1 MVPVDVLVVGGGPA
15 GLATAIAASQKN
27 LRVVL
32 VDPRKPPID
41 KPCGEGLLP
50 EAVAALERFGIDLH
64 SSVAF
69 PFEGFRFLDE
79 TSSAE
84 ARIPRGRAF
93 GLRRTVLH
101 RMLADRAAEAGV
113 SLLWGARISRFGGG
127 GACIDGQFV
136 ASKWLIGADGQNSS
150 VRRLAGLDP
159 SRPAR
164 RRFGFRQHF
173 ALAPWTNCVEVHWGD
188 HAQMIVTPTGAGEI
202 CVSLFSN
209 RSRLRMDRTLE
220 HFPALGERLRGAQPL
235 SSEAGSVTS
244 SGAARGV
251 VRGNVALVGDASCAV
266 DAVSGQGLSL
276 AFQQALALADA
287 LASGD
292 LASYESAHR
301 RITRT
306 PVRVTRLLLMMHKSA
321 AIRRRALRLFA
332 AKPALFEKMIAVHAG
347 GASPAALDAAEI
359 FNLGWRVLRA

>member
-1 MVPVDVLVVGGGPA
+1 MLPVDVLVVGAGPA

-27 LRVVL
+27 LRVLL

-50 EAVAALERFGIDLH
+50 EAVAALERIGIDLH
-64 SSVAF
+64 SSAGF
-69 PFEGFRFLDE
+69 PFEGFRFSDE
-79 TSSAE
+79 SSFAE

-113 SLLWGARISRFGGG
+113 SLLWGSRISRLDRA

-136 ASKWLIGADGQNSS
+136 ACKWLIGADGQNSV
-150 VRRLAGLDP
+150 VRRFAGLDP

-164 RRFGFRQHF
+164 FRFGFRRHY
-173 ALAPWTNCVEVHWGD
+173 ALAPWTNCVEVHWGAG
-188 HAQMIVTPTGAGEI
+188 AQAIVTPTGAGEI
-202 CVSLFSN
+202 CVSIFSDS
-209 RSRLRMDRTLE
+209 SRLRMDRMLE
-220 HFPALGERLRGAQPL
+220 HFPELTVRLRGAQPL
-235 SSEAGSVTS
+235 SSVAGSVTS
-244 SGAARGV
+244 SSVARAV

-276 AFQQALALADA
+276 AFRQALALADA
-287 LASGD
+287 LGAGN

-301 RITRT
+301 RITCT
-306 PVRVTRLLLMMHKSA
+306 PIRVTRLLLTMHKSA

-332 AKPALFEKMIAVHAG
+332 AKPALFEKLIAVHTG
-347 GASPAALDAAEI
+347 DSSPVALDAAEI
-359 FNLGWRVLRA
+359 LGLGWRVLWA